1 MTLFWWLAAMLTI
14 VALGFI
20 WFPIL
25 RNQQLR
31 KRAALSPQAINIQ
44 AYHSRIAELDSDRQE
59 ERIDEAEYQSLKAE
73 LERNL
78 LADTQGDQQS
88 FTKSVGGISAS
99 VKVLVAVLSLTLVL
113 VSISLYWSLGS
124 SQVLVEME
132 AHQAAS
138 DRLARLPATERLQAL
153 KEMAEKSPERA
164 EIWYALAQGYIQ
176 TQRYSEAEDAYNRV
190 LMLVGED
197 PQVLAEY
204 AQSLFFVENNHL
216 GARGKELAERA
227 LAVDP
232 GNDTALGLLGIDA
245 FDREQYAD
253 AIRYWRQILAG
264 SPHERDAKALQAG
277 IARAEQLLALQTG
290 SKVGLESA
298 EVVER
303 SPSDIK
309 TVAELEVEVVL
320 SEDLQSKTSPQQT
333 VFIFARALNGPPMP
347 LAAVRLQVQDLPA
360 KVVLNDSMAMT
371 PQAKLSG
378 FDQVEVIARVAF
390 SQTATASAGD
400 LQGKVSPINL
410 SESPT
415 NIKLVIDNVV
425 E

>member
-245 FDREQYAD
+245 FD
-253 AIRYWRQILAG
+253 
-264 SPHERDAKALQAG
+264 
-277 IARAEQLLALQTG
+277 
-290 SKVGLESA
+290 
-298 EVVER
+298 
-303 SPSDIK
+303 
-309 TVAELEVEVVL
+309 
-320 SEDLQSKTSPQQT
+320 
-333 VFIFARALNGPPMP
+333 
-347 LAAVRLQVQDLPA
+347 
-360 KVVLNDSMAMT
+360 
-371 PQAKLSG
+371 
-378 FDQVEVIARVAF
+378 
-390 SQTATASAGD
+390 
-400 LQGKVSPINL
+400 
-410 SESPT
+410 
-415 NIKLVIDNVV
+415 
-425 E
+425 

>member
-197 PQVLAEY
+197 PEVLAEY

>member
-25 RNQQLR
+25 RSQQLH

-88 FTKSVGGISAS
+88 FVKSVGGISAS
-99 VKVLVAVLSLTLVL
+99 VKVMVAVLSLTLVL
-113 VSISLYWSLGS
+113 VSSSLYWSLGS

-190 LMLVGED
+190 LVLVGEN

-216 GARGKELAERA
+216 GARGKELVERA

-290 SKVGLESA
+290 SKVGQESA
-298 EVVER
+298 EVAER
-303 SPSDIK
+303 LPSDIK

-320 SEDLQSKTSPQQT
+320 SDDLKSKTSPQQT
-333 VFIFARALNGPPMP
+333 VFVFARALNGPPMP

>member
-44 AYHSRIAELDSDRQE
+44 AYHSSIAELDSDRQE
-59 ERIDEAEYQSLKAE
+59 ERIDEAEYQSLKAD

>member
-277 IARAEQLLALQTG
+277 IARAEQLLVLQTG

-298 EVVER
+298 EVAER

>member
-298 EVVER
+298 EVAER

>member
-216 GARGKELAERA
+216 GARGKALAERA